1 MNMLGAIP
9 ALPVKNTELS
19 IEFYCDKLG
28 FALVHHEDGLAIL
41 RHNVVSIHLWEA
53 GDESWRDRDNSSLV
67 RSGSESFIAGTA
79 SCRIEVEGIEE
90 LYQHVKSL
98 GILHPN
104 GSLCNQWWGEQDF
117 SVIDTD
123 NNLITFFQKTQG
135 NGKQKV

>member
-98 GILHPN
+98 GILHTN
-104 GSLCNQWWGEQDF
+104 GSLCNDLRGDKYF
-117 SVIDTD
+117 SVIYSDID
-123 NNLITFFQKTQG
+123 
-135 NGKQKV
+135 V